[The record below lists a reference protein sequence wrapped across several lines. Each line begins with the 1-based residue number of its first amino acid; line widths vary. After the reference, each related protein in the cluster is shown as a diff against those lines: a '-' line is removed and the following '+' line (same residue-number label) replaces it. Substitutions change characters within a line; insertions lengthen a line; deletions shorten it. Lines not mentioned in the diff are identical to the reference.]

1 MQFSKSKKS
10 PENVVFSPD
19 HNARITAMYSS
30 RRLPRSSNGT
40 LSAANSSA
48 SQPAPTPSTMR
59 PPERWS
65 SVANSFAVIT
75 GLRCGT
81 MRMPVA
87 NLMRVVCAATQVSQI
102 SGSGRSN
109 SSAPPAILPLGS

>member
-1 MQFSKSKKS
+1 M
-10 PENVVFSPD
+10 VFSPD
-19 HNARITAMYSS
+19 HSARITAMYSS
-30 RRLPRSSNGT
+30 SRLPRSPNGT
-40 LSAANSSA
+40 FNAVNSSA

-59 PPERWS
+59 PPDRWS

-81 MRMPVA
+81 IKMPVA
-87 NLMRVVCAATQVSQI
+87 SLMRVVFAATHVSQI

-109 SSAPPAILPLGS
+109 SSAPPAILPLGSYGYFDS